1 MMAAEP
7 AYAERKRRSIT
18 SGNIELDK
26 KMGGGIPEGSLSLI
40 EGQSDAGKSV
50 LVQQLSWG
58 GLLNGFRVLYYT
70 TENTCRSLLNQ
81 MQDLGLDID
90 DYFLLGKINIYA
102 VPQAFNEEQSLQVFQ
117 LLRAHIGQLQEKFDV
132 VIVDSL
138 TTFVSHVPDQETL
151 TFFTLCKDF
160 CDLNKTLIFTM
171 HSYAFSEQM
180 FIRLRSICDAHM
192 RLSVEEVG
200 DQLVKVLEVTKIRG
214 AEKSTGNIISFEV
227 EPNLGMRIVPI
238 TKAKA

>member
-1 MMAAEP
+1 MVAEP
-7 AYAERKRRSIT
+7 AFEQRRKRSLT
-18 SGNIELDK
+18 TGNLELDK

-40 EGQSDAGKSV
+40 EGHSGAGKSV
-50 LVQQLSWG
+50 LVQQLTWG
-58 GLLNGFRVLYYT
+58 GLSDGFRVLFYT
-70 TENTCRSLLNQ
+70 TENTTRSLLTQ
-81 MQDLGLDID
+81 MQDLGLDIED
-90 DYFLLGKINIYA
+90 NFLLGKVNIYA
-102 VPQAFNEEQSLQVFQ
+102 VPQAFNEEQSRQVLQ
-117 LLRAHIGQLQEKFDV
+117 LLRAHIGQLQESFDV
-132 VIVDSL
+132 IIVDSL
-138 TTFVSHVPDQETL
+138 TTFVSHVTDQETL
-151 TFFTLCKDF
+151 TFFTLCKNF

-192 RLSVEEVG
+192 RLRVEEVG
-200 DQLVKVLEVTKIRG
+200 DQLMKVLEVAKIRG

>member
-1 MMAAEP
+1 MV
-7 AYAERKRRSIT
+7 AERHSERERKRSIT
-18 SGNIELDK
+18 SGNLELDK

-50 LVQQLSWG
+50 LVQQLTWG
-58 GLLNGFRVLYYT
+58 GLREGFRVLYYT
-70 TENTCRSLLNQ
+70 TENTSRSLLTQ
-81 MQDLGLDID
+81 MDDLGLDIED
-90 DYFLLGKINIYA
+90 FFLLGKINIYA
-102 VPQAFNEEQSLQVFQ
+102 VPQAFTEEQSLGVFQ
-117 LLRAHIGQLQEKFDV
+117 LLRAHIAQLQDNFDV

-138 TTFVSHVPDQETL
+138 TTFVSHVTDQETL

-171 HSYAFSEQM
+171 HSHAFSEQM

-192 RLSVEEVG
+192 RLRVEEVG
-200 DQLVKVLEVTKIRG
+200 DQLVKVLEVAKIRG
-214 AEKSTGNIISFEV
+214 AEKSTGNIITFDV
-227 EPNLGMRIVPI
+227 DPGIGMRIVPI